1 MMIVTFVSIAL
12 AAGIF
17 AGTYTLGNF
26 LVWKYYLDDKM
37 VENRS
42 NEYINDFRQYVTDNQ
57 LFTTDMD
64 KIAGFTGNRYME
76 LVIYKDSQLIYSPGW
91 LEDDTE
97 EPTEEPSEDST
108 DIGEDPT
115 EDASELDTGLGEET
129 TEGVT
134 EGVTEFETQ
143 GSTEA
148 ETEEETEAPDY
159 SYGEGRDFRDY
170 LNEDARRE
178 YEQLLADI
186 LDGNR
191 ELSPVVF
198 KDGTLLVTVVDNS
211 ESLLAT
217 LVLIGS
223 FLLAFIIMATIMM
236 IAFSNLTRRITSLA
250 SNVKRVEHGAVDIPV
265 YSKGNDEISTLAS
278 DINSMRISIVSNMSK
293 EQEAWEANAGL
304 ITAMSHDIR
313 TPLTV
318 TMGYLDILDAQ
329 TEDESSK
336 EYIDIC
342 KENTVK
348 LKKLSDDMF
357 QYFLVFGK
365 RDIQLTFSS
374 HPADMVIHHMLDE
387 HMILLSESG
396 YTFEN
401 SLELEGGDICV
412 DMTYFGRVIDNIF
425 SNVNKHADKASVV
438 GVRTYSDGKEI
449 FIEVSNG
456 ISSNIAESSEIG
468 IKTCQKIMEQMGGKF
483 TTKKQNGRFVAT
495 VVLPIV
501 EK

>member
-1 MMIVTFVSIAL
+1 MMIITVVSIIVAVTVFV
-12 AAGIF
+12 GCYI
-17 AGTYTLGNF
+17 LGNF
-26 LVWKYYLDDKM
+26 LIWKYYLDDKM
-37 VENRS
+37 VEDRGK
-42 NEYINDFRQYVTDNQ
+42 EYIERFQQYVTDSQ

-64 KIAGFTGNRYME
+64 KIAGWTGNHYME
-76 LVIYKDSQLIYSPGW
+76 LIIYKDSQLIYSPSRFENDEDDAETPTETPTELPTELGSEFSTEIEENPTEGNDNF
-91 LEDDTE
+91 LGDDTE
-97 EPTEEPSEDST
+97 N
-108 DIGEDPT
+108 
-115 EDASELDTGLGEET
+115 GEELI
-129 TEGVT
+129 TEQP
-134 EGVTEFETQ
+134 E
-143 GSTEA
+143 
-148 ETEEETEAPDY
+148 Y

-170 LNEDARRE
+170 LNEDAKLE
-178 YEQLLADI
+178 YERLLADI
-186 LDGNR
+186 LEGNR

-211 ESLLAT
+211 SNILAT

-223 FLLAFIIMATIMM
+223 FVLAFILMAVIMM

-250 SNVKRVEHGAVDIPV
+250 ANVKQVEHGAVDIPV
-265 YSKGNDEISTLAS
+265 YAKGNDEIATLAS

-329 TEDESSK
+329 AEDETSK

-365 RDIQLTFSS
+365 REIQLTFDSY
-374 HPADMVIHHMLDE
+374 PAQNVIHHMLDE
-387 HMILLSESG
+387 YIVLLTENG
-396 YTFEN
+396 YKFEN
-401 SLELEGGDICV
+401 NLELEGGEICV
-412 DMTYFGRVIDNIF
+412 DMTYFSRVIDNIF
-425 SNVNKHADKASVV
+425 SNVNKYADKLSPVT
-438 GVRTYSDGKEI
+438 VRTYSDGG
-449 FIEVSNG
+449 EVFVEVTNG
-456 ISSNIAESSEIG
+456 ISTNIAESSEIG
-468 IKTCQKIMEQMGGKF
+468 IKTCQKIMEQMGGRF
-483 TTKKQNGRFVAT
+483 TTQKQNGRFIAT

>member
-1 MMIVTFVSIAL
+1 MMIITVFSIVLAVAVFVGCYI
-12 AAGIF
+12 
-17 AGTYTLGNF
+17 LGNF
-26 LVWKYYLDDKM
+26 LIWKYYLDDKM
-37 VENRS
+37 VDERS
-42 NEYINDFRQYVTDNQ
+42 DEYISEFQQYVTDSQ

-64 KIAGFTGNRYME
+64 KIANWTGSSYME
-76 LVIYKDSQLIYSPGW
+76 LIIYKDSQLIYSPSRF
-91 LEDDTE
+91 EDDNKETE
-97 EPTEEPSEDST
+97 TPTEMPTEPEGELTTELST
-108 DIGEDPT
+108 DAIETPT
-115 EDASELDTGLGEET
+115 EDAPGGTDGEDGKNDEN
-129 TEGVT
+129 
-134 EGVTEFETQ
+134 
-143 GSTEA
+143 STA
-148 ETEEETEAPDY
+148 IPDY

-178 YEQLLADI
+178 YEALLADI
-186 LDGNR
+186 LEGNR

-211 ESLLAT
+211 ENLLST

-223 FLLAFIIMATIMM
+223 FVLAFIIMAVIMM
-236 IAFSNLTRRITSLA
+236 IAFSSLTRRITSLA
-250 SNVKRVEHGAVDIPV
+250 ANVKQVEHGAVDIPV
-265 YSKGNDEISTLAS
+265 YSKGNDEIATLAS

-318 TMGYLDILDAQ
+318 TMGYLDILDSQ

-365 RDIQLTFSS
+365 REIQLTFGSY
-374 HPADMVIHHMLDE
+374 PARDVIHHMLDE
-387 HMILLSESG
+387 HIILLSESG
-396 YTFEN
+396 YSFEN
-401 SLELEGGDICV
+401 SLELEGGEICV

-425 SNVNKHADKASVV
+425 SNVNKYADKSSPVEV
-438 GVRTYSDGKEI
+438 KTYSDNDRI

-468 IKTCQKIMEQMGGKF
+468 IKTCQKIMEQMGGRF
-483 TTKKQNGRFVAT
+483 TTQKQNGRFVAT
-495 VVLPIV
+495 VVLPV
-501 EK
+501 SKKQ